1 MRSKEIEDAMSAFMD
16 ATYDHL
22 YLPSELIGKIFSF
35 IIVEH
40 CDKIIYKHC
49 SNYINLKK
57 YIAAL
62 ILYCLPNVDATID
75 SASIG
80 EISIINIS
88 RTSIPSI
95 IIDPLDA
102 LKFIVG
108 ANITR
113 KYDLNLWAN
122 ILQSLSVKINK
133 LRFYQRANNIGK
145 KSQYGKK
152 LAQMTNLWLQLCKKF
167 NFKLF
172 LQTNKFEKYVRARSI
187 IKINNFDKYL
197 ITPIIMQPFQQ
208 FGWIDNENASNML
221 VEYLNIYGAL
231 GYYI

>member
-1 MRSKEIEDAMSAFMD
+1 MCSKEIEDTMSAFMD

-22 YLPSELIGKIFSF
+22 YLPPELIAKIFSF

-40 CDKIIYKHC
+40 YDKIIYKHC

-62 ILYCLPNVDATID
+62 ILYCLPNIDATLD
-75 SASIG
+75 YSASIG
-80 EISIINIS
+80 EISVINIS
-88 RTSIPSI
+88 RSSIPSI

-122 ILQSLSVKINK
+122 ILQSLSVKINR
-133 LRFYQRANNIGK
+133 LRFYQRVNNFSN
-145 KSQYGKK
+145 KSEYGKK
-152 LAQMTNLWLQLCKKF
+152 LTQMTNLWLQLCKKF

-172 LQTNKFEKYVRARSI
+172 LQTNKFEQYVRARTI

-197 ITPIIMQPFQQ
+197 ITPTIMQPFQQ

-221 VEYLNIYGAL
+221 VEYLNI
-231 GYYI
+231 